1 MLNRE
6 MIKVE
11 YVIKKMTAVNVAMA
25 IMNEK
30 KHPKA
35 YAALAKKYIKYAE
48 INAEINAELFKKIV
62 EEQKRE
68 LEEMGLI

>member
-25 IMNEK
+25 LMNEK

-48 INAEINAELFKKIV
+48 INAELFKKIV